1 VSGNMGATTFDDQPA
16 FQTGEIRHIGAHGML
31 TPEFPAFEPAAT
43 EQIPKAA
50 FGIRELLA

>member
-1 VSGNMGATTFDDQPA
+1 MGATTFDDQPA